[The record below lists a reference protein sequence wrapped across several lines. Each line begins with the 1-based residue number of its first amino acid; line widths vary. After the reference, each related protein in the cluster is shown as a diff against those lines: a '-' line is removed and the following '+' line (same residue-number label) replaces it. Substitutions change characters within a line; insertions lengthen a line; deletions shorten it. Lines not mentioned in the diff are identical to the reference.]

1 MRGYSNAVSKSYNI
15 DRVCILDPKVNVL
28 LFEEKA
34 CLSKCLIK
42 HYEVEKIIAEE
53 MRHLGA
59 EKNTE
64 NIVLN
69 PFIK

>member
-1 MRGYSNAVSKSYNI
+1 MKELSIAASKIRNLI
-15 DRVCILDPKVNVL
+15 RVCVRSFEKKAI
-28 LFEEKA
+28 LFEEKNCISQ
-34 CLSKCLIK
+34 CLAK
-42 HYEVEKIIAEE
+42 HYEVEKIVGEE

-64 NIVLN
+64 NNVLN